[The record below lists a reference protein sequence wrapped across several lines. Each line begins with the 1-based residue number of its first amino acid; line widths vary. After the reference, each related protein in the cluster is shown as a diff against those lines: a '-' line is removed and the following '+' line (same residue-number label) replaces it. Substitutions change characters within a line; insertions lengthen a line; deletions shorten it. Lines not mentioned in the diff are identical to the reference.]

1 VIIYSSD
8 GHLQRFRD
16 LFDSESDK
24 ESQLNDLENI
34 RLFRG
39 KPFEGIIEGKEID
52 RLVFVV
58 NIQILD
64 RNPPL
69 VAAMLLSPFFSG
81 LFDEYSPHRL
91 RGGGEKMP
99 SGVPTF

>member
-1 VIIYSSD
+1 VIVYSSD

-39 KPFEGIIEGKEID
+39 KPIEGIIEGQEID

-58 NIQILD
+58 HVQILD
-64 RNPPL
+64 RNPSM
-69 VAAMLLSPFFSG
+69 VAAVLLSPFFSG
-81 LFDEYSPHRL
+81 LFDENSPHRL
-91 RGGGEKMP
+91 RGGGEEVP